1 MKNNKKN
8 FKGCEHGLEKISLWF
23 LLMIVM
29 VSISGCGSEKGRKA
43 LQVENNAYFTQKIYD
58 NVKEMRFYFGG
69 SEQAE
74 VVNDEEQMYEIFNFL
89 AGLSEGDAGEEEQ
102 LWGFNSFEF
111 IMKNGDI
118 HSYMQSGK
126 LVSHWLNRIEETDEN
141 YEEVRS
147 KNEEKREEIYLDHEI
162 AEELDALV
170 RGTGE

>member
-1 MKNNKKN
+1 MKY
-8 FKGCEHGLEKISLWF
+8 KGTKAIC
-23 LLMIVM
+23 LLIIVMIV
-29 VSISGCGSEKGRKA
+29 ISGCGSENGRKT
-43 LQVENNAYFTQKIYD
+43 LQAENNSYFTQEIYD
-58 NVKEMRFYFGG
+58 NLKEMRFYFGG
-69 SEQAE
+69 SETAE

-89 AGLSEGDAGEEEQ
+89 AGLSESDTQEEEQ

-126 LVSHWLNRIEETDEN
+126 NVTHWLNRIEETDEN
-141 YEEVRS
+141 YEEVRW